1 MVLSEQDYRL
11 ISVIQDGLP
20 LVSHPYAELGKKLG
34 MGEEEVIQCLER
46 MQREGIVSRFGVVV
60 RHRELGYR
68 ANAMVVWDVPDGQVE
83 EVGRALGAQPW
94 VTLCYQRA
102 RHLPQWPYNLYCM
115 VHGRRRDEVREMVRR
130 MAVELGLTGIPRRLL
145 FSVRRFKQRGGHYR

>member
-34 MGEEEVIQCLER
+34 MGEEEVIQRLER
-46 MQREGIVSRFGVVV
+46 MQREGIMSRFGVVV

-115 VHGRRRDEVREMVRR
+115 VHGRRRDEVRETVRR

>member
-34 MGEEEVIQCLER
+34 MGEEEGIQRLDR
-46 MQREGIVSRFGVVV
+46 MQREGIMSRFGVVV

-83 EVGRALGAQPW
+83 EVGRVLGAQPW
-94 VTLCYQRA
+94 VTLCYLRA

-115 VHGRRRDEVREMVRR
+115 VHGRRRDEVKETVGK
-130 MAVELGLTGIPRRLL
+130 MAAELGLTGYPHRLL
-145 FSVRRFKQRGGHYR
+145 FGVRRFKQRGGRYR

>member
-34 MGEEEVIQCLER
+34 MGEEEVIQRLDR
-46 MQREGIVSRFGVVV
+46 MQREGIMSRFGVVV

-83 EVGRALGAQPW
+83 EVGRALGAQSW

-115 VHGRRRDEVREMVRR
+115 VHGRRRDEVRETVRR

>member
-1 MVLSEQDYRL
+1 VVLSEQDYRL

-34 MGEEEVIQCLER
+34 MGEEEVIQRLNR
-46 MQREGIVSRFGVVV
+46 MQREGIMSRFGVVV

-83 EVGRALGAQPW
+83 EVGKVLGAQPW

-115 VHGRRRDEVREMVRR
+115 VHGRRRDEVRETVRK
-130 MAVELGLTGIPRRLL
+130 MAAELGLTGIPRRLL